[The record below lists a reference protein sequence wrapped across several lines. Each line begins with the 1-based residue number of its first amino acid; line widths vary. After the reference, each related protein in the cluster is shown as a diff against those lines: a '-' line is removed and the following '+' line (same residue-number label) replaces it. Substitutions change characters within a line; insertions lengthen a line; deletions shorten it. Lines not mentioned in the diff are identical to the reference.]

1 MGVLPLHHYPLFV
14 LVICHRANRYTKE
27 SNQSYD
33 TTKHDPMRICN
44 FTLLFAD
51 VLAPTST
58 HHLWESVFIC
68 GALQNTHLQQCH
80 FLYVVAVR
88 VELTRGVLNIH
99 FASKSA
105 TTVLYSSSNHK
116 YDNRAIPVVLHFK
129 RFFLVGVSKLALAV
143 SSPLKIIPFWWP
155 PHWRVNVPPDSR
167 PDLTLQAYR
176 GLALYEVHQGT
187 SQIREPNTKFETLDS
202 RRNNAG
208 SR

>member
-1 MGVLPLHHYPLFV
+1 M
-14 LVICHRANRYTKE
+14 K
-27 SNQSYD
+27 
-33 TTKHDPMRICN
+33 ICN
-44 FTLLFAD
+44 FSLLFAD
-51 VLAPTST
+51 VHGPFLSLYTPCRWSTFLQTSLDVT
-58 HHLWESVFIC
+58 HF
-68 GALQNTHLQQCH
+68 QQCH

-155 PHWRVNVPPDSR
+155 PHWRVNVPPD
-167 PDLTLQAYR
+167 PFTTWFILTGLQ
-176 GLALYEVHQGT
+176 
-187 SQIREPNTKFETLDS
+187 
-202 RRNNAG
+202 G
-208 SR
+208 SCFL